1 MNRGNFKRTGAVFA
15 VNFLSTS
22 IAWIEPDSALWVS
35 EQLDIESVAVDPVN
49 PWTVASGERMFLSL
63 TQFDF
68 SHPGF
73 RGKPHE

>member
-49 PWTVASGERMFLSL
+49 P
-63 TQFDF
+63 
-68 SHPGF
+68 
-73 RGKPHE
+73 